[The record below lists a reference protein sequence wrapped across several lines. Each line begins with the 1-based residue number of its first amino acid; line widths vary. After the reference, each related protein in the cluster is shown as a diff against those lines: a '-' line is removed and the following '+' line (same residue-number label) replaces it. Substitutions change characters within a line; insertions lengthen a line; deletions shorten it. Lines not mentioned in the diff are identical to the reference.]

1 MPALRAGLLHGR
13 RPNLAPPAQR
23 NRQKSHAGLQPY
35 LLQLEPKMQC
45 SAQAQLQSAITDSQQ
60 LCSHDLRCAAAQIQF
75 GIQSLHSAVT
85 TSDLPVSAPPHI
97 TDQICQLCAQS
108 HSHSLRS
115 QRNALLTCPER
126 CAATQIQ
133 FGIQSLGSAVTTSD
147 LPISAPHLHRSD
159 LPALRAVTLTISDL
173 PVFPSCAAA

>member
-1 MPALRAGLLHGR
+1 MRGFSPTSCNLSRRCNAARKRSSRAQSQIH
-13 RPNLAPPAQR
+13 
-23 NRQKSHAGLQPY
+23 SS
-35 LLQLEPKMQC
+35 
-45 SAQAQLQSAITDSQQ
+45 SAHMI
-60 LCSHDLRCAAAQIQF
+60 CAAQQRKFNLGFRACTAQSQ
-75 GIQSLHSAVT
+75 
-85 TSDLPVSAPPHI
+85 P
-97 TDQICQLCAQS
+97 QICQSLRHPISQIRSASSARS
-108 HSHSLRS
+108 HTHNLRS

-147 LPISAPHLHRSD
+147 LPVSASHLHRSD